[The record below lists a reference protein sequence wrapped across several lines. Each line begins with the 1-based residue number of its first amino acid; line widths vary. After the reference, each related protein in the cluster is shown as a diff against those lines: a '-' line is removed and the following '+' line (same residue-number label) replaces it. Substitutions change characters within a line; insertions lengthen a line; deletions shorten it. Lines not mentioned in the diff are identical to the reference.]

1 METNNITYKK
11 CSFELA
17 KLLKEHNYGYDADF
31 WYDADGNIMLVESE
45 YKAPLLVHVKSWLHD
60 KKHLDVTVTSKSVGN
75 GNSLRY
81 YYVIDDIKESLSYV
95 RESKNQNSEEECL
108 EEALMFAVG
117 EIADRK
123 LDKNPEGT
131 VIISKNEIPKMN
143 EPVSEMSLKMTA
155 MKYLYSDY
163 SDSKPTKGGRMKIQK
178 PHSFYQAERRKKNRQ
193 RRQSRRNRK

>member
-17 KLLKEHNYGYDADF
+17 KLLKEHNYGYDVDF

-45 YKAPLLVHVKSWLHD
+45 YKAPLLARVKSWLRD
-60 KKHLDVTVTSKSVGN
+60 KKYLDVTVTSKSAGN
-75 GNSLRY
+75 GNSSKY
-81 YYVIDDIKESLSYV
+81 YYVIDDIKENLSYV

-108 EEALMFAVG
+108 EEALMFAID

-131 VIISKNEIPKMN
+131 VIISKNKVPKMN
-143 EPVSEMSLKMTA
+143 EPVSEMMLKMPA
-155 MKYLYSDY
+155 MTCCYT
-163 SDSKPTKGGRMKIQK
+163 DSKPTKGGRLKMQK
-178 PHSFYQAERRKKNRQ
+178 PHSFYQEERRKKNRQ